1 MDKFDIIQI
10 NQYLKKKQQIIYIK
24 LINYTII
31 YLIYILYKFIILILL
46 INKIFIYNIFYLS
59 IYICWNKT
67 RFLNLNI
74 NNLLLNTY
82 F

>member
-1 MDKFDIIQI
+1 MLGKKTYIISYASTRREPMDKFDIIQI

-59 IYICWNKT
+59 IYIC
-67 RFLNLNI
+67 
-74 NNLLLNTY
+74 
-82 F
+82 